1 MAARATSAVVARWL
15 GVAGDGRAR
24 QSFRPVR
31 DERPEWL
38 PAYRRSVRGGE
49 GAVAVVG
56 TVVAVHPS
64 GPQWSP
70 PARRRRC
77 RAPVSR
83 SGSPCGERGRRR
95 EGSTTSDAS
104 HQ

>member
-56 TVVAVHPS
+56 TVVAVGAQLKLAQGCLRAGGENK
-64 GPQWSP
+64 GPMGLS
-70 PARRRRC
+70 
-77 RAPVSR
+77 
-83 SGSPCGERGRRR
+83 
-95 EGSTTSDAS
+95 S
-104 HQ
+104 HTYKLVVLVGFQ